1 MKVVTLVPGG
11 IGDQILFFPTIADLK
26 RHRPDAEI
34 DVVVEPRSKS
44 AYGVCEYV
52 RNVITFDFKER
63 NGFADIANFIGIIRN
78 GEYDVALSLG
88 SSPKVA
94 FLLWLTGISTRIGYQ
109 SSASWL
115 LTKSVPLKK
124 EQYAAAMYHDLL
136 KGLDINTP
144 CPPISVSIPQGDRD
158 WAKVEQ
164 QKLGLNPGYILIH
177 GGSSQLAKNKG
188 IDKIY
193 PAKKWQQV
201 IYGIQQRD
209 SNAQIVVI
217 KGPEDQDFVAE
228 LSQVI
233 PGLKTTSPQDIGKLA
248 AMIAGAKV
256 MICTDSAPMHLSI
269 GVGTKTLAVFGPT
282 DAKKLLPDSDRAIA
296 IQSRTGSLADLTP
309 AEIIEKL
316 FIG

>member
-26 RHRPDAEI
+26 RNHPDAEI

-44 AYGVCEYV
+44 AYRVCDSV

-94 FLLWLTGISTRIGYQ
+94 FLLWLTGVRTRIGYE
-109 SSASWL
+109 SGASWL
-115 LTKSVPLKK
+115 LTKSVPLNK

-136 KGLDINTP
+136 KGLEINSP
-144 CPPISVSIPQGDRD
+144 CPPISVTIPQGDRD

-177 GGSSQLAKNKG
+177 GGSSQLAKIKG

-233 PGLKTTSPQDIGKLA
+233 PDLKITSPKDIGKLA

-296 IQSRTGSLADLTP
+296 VQSRTGALADLTP